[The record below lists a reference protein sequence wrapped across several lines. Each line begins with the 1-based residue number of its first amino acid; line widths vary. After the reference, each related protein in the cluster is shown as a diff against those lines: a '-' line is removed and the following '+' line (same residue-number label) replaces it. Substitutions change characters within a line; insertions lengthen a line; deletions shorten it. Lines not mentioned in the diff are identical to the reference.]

1 MNLLELMAPSPTA
14 KPAQMPMTPNA
25 AGGARTSV
33 NAVSTTGDATTA
45 ATATPMPAANTAKP
59 QPTAPTTAVPGQQ
72 TAQTLPA
79 DARDTQSAPGKV
91 VPGQEKVVPGQEKVV
106 PGQQQVVQQNQ
117 QETNGTQQQQ
127 VLERIQQLAGL
138 VKSARA

>member
-33 NAVSTTGDATTA
+33 NAVSTAGDATTA

-59 QPTAPTTAVPGQQ
+59 QATAPATAVPGQQ

-79 DARDTQSAPGKV
+79 DARDTQSVPGKI
-91 VPGQEKVVPGQEKVV
+91 VPGQEK
-106 PGQQQVVQQNQ
+106 VVQQNQ
-117 QETNGTQQQQ
+117 QETNGTPQQQ

-138 VKSARA
+138 VKTARA